1 MSKIHSCWVP
11 VGRRSALI
19 AGVAKYSTETSME
32 TSSSG
37 SISTP
42 SAVHSRRPART
53 GAPGAPRGRVLV
65 GFVMARTVRAS

>member
-11 VGRRSALI
+11 LGWRSALI
-19 AGVAKYSTETSME
+19 AGVAKYRTETSIE

-42 SAVHSRRPART
+42 SAVHSRRPARA
-53 GAPGAPRGRVLV
+53 GAVVLV
-65 GFVMARTVRAS
+65 AFIVMPETVRAS